1 MRRSYTVWPW
11 LSASAVIAV
20 LIGAGTSFAPLYLD
34 NWGGDARHY
43 MCPMIGGHNVDDPRV
58 DAGLC
63 VTPPAWFVIVT
74 ALCLLLAVVFAV
86 YCETAM
92 HVDAAGG
99 LHAGGVMTRSARR
112 TRNAMLWTLPAFLVV
127 GLALEILTAAAWLP
141 LVWLV
146 AFFAVWLQA
155 GWHVCDRIGLRLTT
169 RTANDTLAVVWGF
182 GVALVTHAL
191 VCWHVTF
198 IGGIR
203 GAALSACCSWAI
215 ASVSY
220 NGDAVGEAA
229 AVDRRIA
236 TARGVIASIIQ
247 WVMVY
252 NAVRAGESA
261 SDQTTATWLC
271 PPVLGDR
278 LRRAC
283 RQLLARGIET
293 AAVIGGTGIDGCD
306 VAGER
311 LRGDGLPFREAVGVP
326 GAVRRGGVM
335 RGFGVRHRHRCG
347 LIVGSA
353 AAQRRTGS
361 IIRFEMHRIVGFVA

>member
-74 ALCLLLAVVFAV
+74 ALCLLLAVAFAV
-86 YCETAM
+86 YCEMAM
-92 HVDAAGG
+92 HLDAAGG

-112 TRNAMLWTLPAFLVV
+112 ARNAMLWTLPAFLVV
-127 GLALEILTAAAWLP
+127 GLALGVLAGAAWLP

-146 AFFAVWLQA
+146 AFFVVWLQA

-169 RTANDTLAVVWGF
+169 RTANDTLTAIWGF
-182 GVALVTHAL
+182 GVALTTHAL
-191 VCWHVTF
+191 VCYHVTF

-220 NGDAVGEAA
+220 DGDAVGEAA
-229 AVDRRIA
+229 AADRRIA

-252 NAVRAGESA
+252 NAVWPRGESA
-261 SDQTTATWLC
+261 SNQTTATWLC
-271 PPVLGDR
+271 PQFSVTASGVRVSSCSPEGLRPLLSSVGLVLMVATLLVSVCAAMACHFG
-278 LRRAC
+278 RRSVS
-283 RQLLARGIET
+283 RGLYVVAGLC
-293 AAVIGGTGIDGCD
+293 AASAFVIGTV
-306 VAGER
+306 VA
-311 LRGDGLPFREAVGVP
+311 
-326 GAVRRGGVM
+326 
-335 RGFGVRHRHRCG
+335 
-347 LIVGSA
+347 
-353 AAQRRTGS
+353 
-361 IIRFEMHRIVGFVA
+361 

>member
-11 LSASAVIAV
+11 LSVSAVIAV

-34 NWGGDARHY
+34 NWVGDARHY
-43 MCPMIGGHNVDDPRV
+43 MCPMIGGHDVDDSRV

-63 VTPPAWFVIVT
+63 VTPLAWFVIVT

-86 YCETAM
+86 YCEMAM

-99 LHAGGVMTRSARR
+99 LHGGGVMTLSARR
-112 TRNAMLWTLPAFLVV
+112 ARNAALWTLPAFLVV
-127 GLALEILTAAAWLP
+127 GLALGILTAAAWLP

-169 RTANDTLAVVWGF
+169 RTANDTLAAIWGF
-182 GVALVTHAL
+182 GVALTTHAL
-191 VCWHVTF
+191 VCYHVTF

-229 AVDRRIA
+229 AADRRIA

-261 SDQTTATWLC
+261 SNQTTATWLC
-271 PPVLGDR
+271 PQFSVTASGARVGSCSPEGLRPLLSSVGLVLMV
-278 LRRAC
+278 AT
-283 RQLLARGIET
+283 LLASVCAAMACHFGRRSVSRGLY
-293 AAVIGGTGIDGCD
+293 AAAGLCAASAFVIGTV
-306 VAGER
+306 VA
-311 LRGDGLPFREAVGVP
+311 
-326 GAVRRGGVM
+326 
-335 RGFGVRHRHRCG
+335 
-347 LIVGSA
+347 
-353 AAQRRTGS
+353 
-361 IIRFEMHRIVGFVA
+361 

>member
-11 LSASAVIAV
+11 LSVSAVIAV

-86 YCETAM
+86 YCEMAA
-92 HVDAAGG
+92 HLDAAGG

-112 TRNAMLWTLPAFLVV
+112 ARNAALWTLPAFLAV
-127 GLALEILTAAAWLP
+127 GLALGVLTGAAWLP

-146 AFFAVWLQA
+146 VFFAVWLQA

-169 RTANDTLAVVWGF
+169 RTANDTLAAIWGF

-191 VCWHVTF
+191 VCYHVTF

-215 ASVSY
+215 ARYPITVTPW
-220 NGDAVGEAA
+220 G
-229 AVDRRIA
+229 RRLLW
-236 TARGVIASIIQ
+236 TVAS
-247 WVMVY
+247 
-252 NAVRAGESA
+252 
-261 SDQTTATWLC
+261 
-271 PPVLGDR
+271 P
-278 LRRAC
+278 
-283 RQLLARGIET
+283 
-293 AAVIGGTGIDGCD
+293 
-306 VAGER
+306 
-311 LRGDGLPFREAVGVP
+311 
-326 GAVRRGGVM
+326 RRGASSHPSFNG
-335 RGFGVRHRHRCG
+335 
-347 LIVGSA
+347 
-353 AAQRRTGS
+353 
-361 IIRFEMHRIVGFVA
+361 